1 MLEKRKVLLV
11 NSWQLVVVVPLQ
23 IASSKVDGITV
34 VNMQASEEEV
44 LEEMLEL
51 QTGTMPTS

>member
-1 MLEKRKVLLV
+1 MLLV

-23 IASSKVDGITV
+23 IASAKEVGFTV

-44 LEEMLEL
+44 LEEMMEL

>member
-23 IASSKVDGITV
+23 IASAKEVRFTV

-44 LEEMLEL
+44 LEEMVEL
-51 QTGTMPTS
+51 QTGIMPTS

>member
-1 MLEKRKVLLV
+1 MLLV
-11 NSWQLVVVVPLQ
+11 NSGQLVVVVPLQ

>member
-1 MLEKRKVLLV
+1 MLLV